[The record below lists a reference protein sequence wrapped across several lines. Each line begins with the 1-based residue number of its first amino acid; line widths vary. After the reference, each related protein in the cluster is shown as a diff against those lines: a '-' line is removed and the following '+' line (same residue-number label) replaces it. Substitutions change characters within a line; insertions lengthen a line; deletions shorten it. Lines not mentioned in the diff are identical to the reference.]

1 MPEPNKQDG
10 VTGHCS
16 TGLSQSASVLLAYL
30 FGWLGG
36 VVFLLIEK
44 ENRFVR
50 FHAAQATVMG
60 LSCTVVC
67 GILSALGAIPILGFI
82 FTLASVLIGL
92 AVFIA
97 TVLLIIQSYH
107 GHTIKLPVI
116 GDLAEWLVD
125 SITA

>member
-1 MPEPNKQDG
+1 
-10 VTGHCS
+10 
-16 TGLSQSASVLLAYL
+16 
-30 FGWLGG
+30 
-36 VVFLLIEK
+36 VFLLIEK

-60 LSCTVVC
+60 LGCTVVC
-67 GILSALGAIPILGFI
+67 GVLSVLSAIPILGLI
-82 FTLASVLIGL
+82 FSLASALIGL
-92 AVFIA
+92 GVLIA

-125 SITA
+125 SL